1 MRNQDIIRKAD
12 LALSDIASAG
22 KLSTTQA
29 NRFIRKVIDQPT
41 ILNVCRVVPM
51 PAPTHK
57 INKIGIGS
65 RMMKPA
71 TESTALSSGNRTK
84 PTLEAVNLT
93 SKELIAEVRIPYAVL
108 EDNIEGGNAFAALQ
122 QGAGGLHSTIID
134 LMAERA
140 ALDLEELAILGD
152 TGSGDA
158 YLAVTNGWL
167 ALMSTNSVDAG
178 GASFD
183 KAVTKAG
190 LKAMPTR
197 YLRNRTAMRH
207 FVSVNNETE
216 MRDTY
221 ANRQTGLGDAQV
233 QGNLPL
239 FSFGSQVNGVALMP
253 ATKGIFTD
261 PLNLIFGIQRDVTME
276 YDKDI
281 TTRQFIIVLTC
292 RVDVQIEEEPATVKY
307 TNIAA

>member
-1 MRNQDIIRKAD
+1 MTNKEIIEKAD

-22 KLSTTQA
+22 KLNPTQT
-29 NRFIRKVIDQPT
+29 NRFIRKLIDQPT

-51 PAPTHK
+51 PAPSYK

-65 RMMKPA
+65 RMLKAA
-71 TESTALSSGNRTK
+71 TENTALSSGNRTK
-84 PTLEAVNLT
+84 PSFEAVTLT
-93 SKELIAEVRIPYAVL
+93 SKEVIAEVRIPYAVL

-122 QGAGGLHSTIID
+122 QGAGGLHSTMID

-152 TGSGDA
+152 TGSGDT
-158 YLAVTNGWL
+158 YLALNDGFLVQITTNV
-167 ALMSTNSVDAG
+167 VDA
-178 GASFD
+178 ANATFS
-183 KAVTKAG
+183 KEITKAG
-190 LKAMPTR
+190 LKAMPTK
-197 YLRNRTAMRH
+197 YLRDRVKMRH

-221 ANRQTGLGDAQV
+221 GNRMTAMGDAQV

-239 FSFGSQVNGVALMP
+239 YSFGSQVNGVALMP
-253 ATKGIFTD
+253 ASKGIFTD
-261 PLNLIFGIQRDVTME
+261 PMNLIMGIQRDVTME

-281 TTRQFIIVLTC
+281 TTRQFIIVLTA
-292 RVDVQIEEEPATVKY
+292 RVDFKIEEETACVRY
-307 TNIAA
+307 ASIG

>member
-1 MRNQDIIRKAD
+1 MKNKDIIAKAD

-51 PAPTHK
+51 PSPTHK

-65 RMMKPA
+65 RMLKAA
-71 TESTALSSGNRTK
+71 TENTALSSGNRTA
-84 PTLEAVNLT
+84 PSFEAVSLT

-122 QGAGGLHSTIID
+122 QGAGGLHNTLVD

-140 ALDLEELAILGD
+140 ALDLEELGILGD

-178 GASFD
+178 GVAFD
-183 KAVTKAG
+183 KSITKAG
-190 LKAMPTR
+190 LKAMPTK
-197 YLRNRTAMRH
+197 YLRNRTLMRH

-216 MRDTY
+216 MRDSY
-221 ANRQTGLGDAQV
+221 ANRQTAMGDTQV

-239 FSFGSQVNGVALMP
+239 FSFGSLVNGVALMP

-261 PLNLIFGIQRDVTME
+261 PLNLIMGIQRDVTME

-292 RVDVQIEEEPATVKY
+292 RVDFQIEEETATVKY

>member
-1 MRNQDIIRKAD
+1 MTNKEIIEKAD

-22 KLSTTQA
+22 KLNPTQT
-29 NRFIRKVIDQPT
+29 NRFIRKLIDQPT

-51 PAPTHK
+51 PAPSYK

-65 RMMKPA
+65 RMLKAA
-71 TESTALSSGNRTK
+71 TENTALSSGNRTK
-84 PTLEAVNLT
+84 PSFEAVTLT
-93 SKELIAEVRIPYAVL
+93 SKEVIAEVRIPYAVL

-122 QGAGGLHSTIID
+122 QGAGGLHSTMID

-152 TGSGDA
+152 VGSGDT
-158 YLAVTNGWL
+158 YLALNDGFLVQITTNV
-167 ALMSTNSVDAG
+167 VDAG
-178 GASFD
+178 SATFS
-183 KAVTKAG
+183 KEITKAG
-190 LKAMPTR
+190 LKAMPTK
-197 YLRNRTAMRH
+197 YLRDRVKMRH

-221 ANRQTGLGDAQV
+221 GNRQTAMGDAQV

-239 FSFGSQVNGVALMP
+239 YSFGSQVNGVALMP
-253 ATKGIFTD
+253 ASKGIFTD
-261 PLNLIFGIQRDVTME
+261 PMNLIMGIQRDVTME

-281 TTRQFIIVLTC
+281 TTRQFIIVLTA
-292 RVDVQIEEEPATVKY
+292 RVDFKIEEETACVRY
-307 TNIAA
+307 ASIG